1 MKISLSDS
9 ELNKCYKLLEVKEA
23 NLSSVE
29 ILIEYL
35 TFHFRDISV
44 GEMTTL
50 RKKMPVE
57 KAFCK
62 MFKKCL
68 DIKKNNDEFN
78 EINEIC
84 NIEKFTL
91 LDDKEYKQ
99 NEYYKNIKPISAKE
113 DTWKFVE
120 LDYAPY
126 EGFVSDEIEV
136 NPETFAEHTP
146 VSFFEN
152 RFPFLAVM
160 QGDEI
165 WMSIMPHEINTM
177 KEPIKNAN
185 GNVLVLG
192 LGLGY
197 FLYQIADKKDVK
209 NIDVVENDPRVIR
222 LFNDHLLEKFPH
234 QEKINIMLDDG
245 IKYLTRTKKKYD
257 YVFSDIWHNVGDGEI
272 LYIMI
277 KNLEHLHPQTRFD
290 YWIEKS
296 MLAMLRRQTLTVFQ
310 EVNAGYKDSD
320 YKKAAN
326 DNDKI
331 INAIYMYHKNTSI
344 NSYNDLHKIL
354 TDEELS
360 KMAANLKLN

>member
-1 MKISLSDS
+1 MKISLSET

-23 NLSSVE
+23 NLSAVE

-35 TFHFRDISV
+35 SFHFRDITVS
-44 GEMTTL
+44 EMNNLTKEMST
-50 RKKMPVE
+50 E
-57 KAFCK
+57 KAFSK
-62 MFKKCL
+62 LFKKCME
-68 DIKKNNDEFN
+68 IKKNDEEFN
-78 EINEIC
+78 EINKVC
-84 NIEKFTL
+84 NLENFTL
-91 LDDKEYKQ
+91 LDDKEFKN

-113 DTWKFVE
+113 DTWRFVQ

-136 NPETFAEHTP
+136 DPNTFAEHTP

-177 KEPIKNAN
+177 KKPIENAK

-197 FLYQIADKKDVK
+197 YLYQILDKKNVK
-209 NIDVVENDPRVIR
+209 NVDVVENDPRVIR

-245 IKYLTRTKKKYD
+245 IKYLSRTKKKYD
-257 YVFSDIWHNVGDGEI
+257 YVFADIWHNVGDGEI
-272 LYIMI
+272 LYIYI
-277 KNLEHLHPQTRFD
+277 KNLESLHPQTQFD

-310 EVNAGYKDSD
+310 EVEAGYTDSN

-331 INAIYMYHKNTSI
+331 INAIYMYHKQTEI
-344 NSYNDLHKIL
+344 KSYKDLHKIL

-360 KMAANLKLN
+360 KMAAKLKLN